1 MLLLLTLPPSSLS
14 SSSYSFVVGADEDT
28 NTATDAA
35 ATASVRMM
43 LLINEDDESNESSP
57 LSRSPQRQG
66 LDQPMTDDLHHGD
79 GADREMMNLEV
90 GGGGGVEGMPG
101 TESSSLWMKER
112 AQWDRKMKLLT
123 ADNRFLQEEVEKKD
137 GMLGLLTRGLK
148 EVETSQQQVDHAFD
162 TPCFVYLSNLFS
174 LSNLL

>member
-1 MLLLLTLPPSSLS
+1 
-14 SSSYSFVVGADEDT
+14 
-28 NTATDAA
+28 
-35 ATASVRMM
+35 
-43 LLINEDDESNESSP
+43 
-57 LSRSPQRQG
+57 
-66 LDQPMTDDLHHGD
+66 MTDDLHHGD

-162 TPCFVYLSNLFS
+162 TPCFVCRNIYLSNLFS